1 MRMMNLM
8 NRVEI
13 RRLLVRA
20 VYKSNRHVDDPII
33 DQMVELF
40 VEQRDFYRGSV
51 RQLQEAYETEIKRI
65 QEEFET
71 EIKRLQE
78 TSETKIKRLQ
88 EAFETAIASLRR
100 EIQPSHRCDVG
111 RSPPGR
117 GAV

>member
-1 MRMMNLM
+1 MMNLM

-20 VYKSNRHVDDPII
+20 VYKSNRHIDDPII

-40 VEQRDFYRGSV
+40 VEQQDFYKGSV
-51 RQLQEAYETEIKRI
+51 RQLQEA
-65 QEEFET
+65 FDT
-71 EIKRLQE
+71 EIKRLE
-78 TSETKIKRLQ
+78 VASKTEIERLVVASETKIKRLQ
-88 EAFETAIASLRR
+88 EAFETKIASLRR
-100 EIQPSHRCDVG
+100 EIRPSHRCDVG